1 MRLLLLTALTMTAFA
16 ANSVLNRMALEDQA
30 TGPASFA
37 AVRLLSGAIMLVVL
51 AVGRGGLASLRGP
64 VRPVGPLSLAV
75 YILGFSFAYVTLG
88 AGIGAL
94 ILFGGVQVTMFTAAV
109 ITGEPIPPLRW
120 VGAGLAL
127 CGLGYLMWPTG
138 SSAPALSGAILMV
151 AAAVG
156 WGIYSLAGR
165 GSTDPLR
172 STAVN
177 FSLAAPLAL
186 VVWLAASDS
195 MSPAGMLLAVISGTV
210 TSGLGYAL
218 WYSVLPDLPVAVAAV
233 AQLTVPIIALAGGVA
248 LLGESATLRIAI
260 ASAMVL
266 GGVGMSLVAGQR
278 SRPATR

>member
-37 AVRLLSGAIMLVVL
+37 AVRLVSGAIMLVAL
-51 AVGRGGLASLRGP
+51 TMARGGFASLRGP

-88 AGIGAL
+88 AGVGAL

-109 ITGEPIPPLRW
+109 MTGEDVPPLRW
-120 VGAGLAL
+120 IGAGLAL
-127 CGLGYLMWPTG
+127 CGLTYLMWPTG

-156 WGIYSLAGR
+156 WGVYSLAGR
-165 GSTDPLR
+165 GSKDPIR

-266 GGVGMSLVAGQR
+266 GGVGLSLVARQR
-278 SRPATR
+278 AHPAR